1 MDFIKYQCPSCEK
14 TLKIPNNLIGKTL
27 KCPNCKNLINPTFEE
42 NLVEEPLEP
51 TTEPAPVRKRKLANV
66 VFCQSCGAENSDQN
80 ISCENCNEPL
90 TSNNQMSN
98 SKQYENVPNYLV
110 TSIIVTL
117 CCCLPFGIVAIVYAA
132 SVNAKVAAGDIQ
144 GAKSASGTALMWCYL
159 GAIPSIILSVIY
171 FVLLIVVEANKR

>member
-14 TLKIPNNLIGKTL
+14 TLKIPTNLIGKTL
-27 KCPNCKNLINPTFEE
+27 KCQNCKNLINPTFEE

-51 TTEPAPVRKRKLANV
+51 TSVQKRSSANV

-98 SKQYENVPNYLV
+98 SKRYENVPNYLV

-144 GAKSASGTALMWCYL
+144 GAKAASGTALMWCYL
-159 GAIPSIILSVIY
+159 GAIPSIILWVIY
-171 FVLLIVVEANKR
+171 FVWLVVVVGVLANQQ

>member
-42 NLVEEPLEP
+42 NLVEEQLEP
-51 TTEPAPVRKRKLANV
+51 TPVPAPVRKRKPANV
-66 VFCQSCGAENSDQN
+66 VFCQGCGAENSDQN

-98 SKQYENVPNYLV
+98 SKRYENVPNYLV

-144 GAKSASGTALMWCYL
+144 GAKAASGTALMWCCL
-159 GAIPSIILSVIY
+159 GAILSIILWVIF
-171 FVLLIVVEANKR
+171 FVQLVSLANQQ

>member
-42 NLVEEPLEP
+42 NFVEEPLEP
-51 TTEPAPVRKRKLANV
+51 TPTPVRKRKPANV
-66 VFCQSCGAENSDQN
+66 VFCQGCGAENSDQN

-98 SKQYENVPNYLV
+98 SKRYENVPNYLV

-144 GAKSASGTALMWCYL
+144 GAKAASGTALMWCYL
-159 GAIPSIILSVIY
+159 GAIPSIIIWVIY
-171 FVLLIVVEANKR
+171 VVLIIVVEANKR

>member
-51 TTEPAPVRKRKLANV
+51 TLVPAPVRKRKPANV
-66 VFCQSCGAENSDQN
+66 VFCQGCGAENSDQN
-80 ISCENCNEPL
+80 ISCENCNQPL
-90 TSNNQMSN
+90 TSNNQKSN
-98 SKQYENVPNYLV
+98 PKHYENVPNYLV

-144 GAKSASGTALMWCYL
+144 GAKAASGTALMWCYL
-159 GAIPSIILSVIY
+159 GAIPSIILWVIY
-171 FVLLIVVEANKR
+171 FVFVVVVAANQR